1 MNAISLPNDLTA
13 LFDKREDLKSK
24 ISDLQKE
31 LKIVNKSLQDQF
43 EETARMQL
51 AQQGKDFG
59 QTSMTNGDFKVT
71 VDFKKR
77 VVWDEATLLRVLGAM
92 DDQTARH
99 LATVKYSVAEAKF
112 QNATPDIKAAL
123 SEARTVE
130 LQGVSVDIKRK
141 EGE

>member
-92 DDQTARH
+92 DDETARH

>member
-1 MNAISLPNDLTA
+1 MNAINLNNDLTA
-13 LFDKREDLKSK
+13 LFEKREDLKSQ
-24 ISDLQKE
+24 INDLQKS
-31 LKIVNKSLQDQF
+31 LKIVNKTLQNQF
-43 EETARMQL
+43 EETAQMQL

-59 QTSMTNGDFKVT
+59 QTTMNDGDFKVT

-77 VVWDEATLLRVLGAM
+77 VVWDEAILLRVLGAM
-92 DDQTARH
+92 DDETARH

-130 LQGVSVDIKRK
+130 LQSVSVDLKRT
-141 EGE
+141 EGK

>member
-59 QTSMTNGDFKVT
+59 QTSMTNGDFKIT

-77 VVWDEATLLRVLGAM
+77 IVWDEATLLRVLGAM
-92 DDQTARH
+92 DDETARH

>member
-130 LQGVSVDIKRK
+130 LHGVSVDLKRK

>member
-92 DDQTARH
+92 DDETARH

-123 SEARTVE
+123 SAARTVE
-130 LQGVSVDIKRK
+130 LEGVSVDIKRK
-141 EGE
+141 ECE

>member
-59 QTSMTNGDFKVT
+59 QTSMTSGEFKVT

-92 DDQTARH
+92 DDETARH